1 MESKY
6 RPCIWFDGNGKEA
19 AEYYA
24 EVFPNV
30 SIGDILHYGEEQP
43 DFNQHMVGQPL
54 TINISF
60 GEQEYIF
67 LNAGSEF
74 PHSENFSIEVMCE
87 DQSEVDLYWNR
98 LVDDGGQESACG
110 WCKDKFGVSWQI
122 VPKQFYELMSD
133 PQKEAAVMTAMFQMR
148 KLIVADLEA
157 AAEAAGM

>member
-1 MESKY
+1 MQNKY
-6 RPCIWFDGNGKEA
+6 RPCIWFDGNGKQA

-24 EVFPNV
+24 EIFPGV
-30 SIGDILHYGEEQP
+30 TIGETIYYGKEQP
-43 DFNQHMVGQPL
+43 DFNQHMIGQPL
-54 TINISF
+54 VITISF
-60 GEQEYIF
+60 GEQEYIL

-87 DQSEVDLYWNR
+87 DQAEVDKYWNR

-133 PQKEAAVMTAMFQMR
+133 PQKEAAVMTAMFQMK

-157 AAEAAGM
+157 AAEAAS